1 MDFSSE
7 IGKNRRNTGGILRI
21 LAYFRRKIGGSY
33 GGHELI
39 SVCYYSRVNSRFK
52 QGQGETCAHAFT

>member
-7 IGKNRRNTGGILRI
+7 IGKNRSNTGGILRI
-21 LAYFRRKIGGSY
+21 FAYFRRKIGDSY

-39 SVCYYSRVNSRFK
+39 SVSLRKGERK
-52 QGQGETCAHAFT
+52 QFSVSVERTNR